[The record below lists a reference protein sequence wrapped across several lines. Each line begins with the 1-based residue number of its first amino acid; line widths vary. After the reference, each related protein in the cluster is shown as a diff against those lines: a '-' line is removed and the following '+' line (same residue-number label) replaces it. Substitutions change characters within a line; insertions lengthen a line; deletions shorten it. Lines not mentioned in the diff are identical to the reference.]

1 MMLRG
6 NLATRPFYNER
17 IVALLLG
24 LLAVVAVALT
34 VTNGTRLMQLSAR
47 RSELR
52 AQASADADGAARL
65 RQNAVAVQSSVDP
78 SALTALAGSAR
89 EANSLIDART
99 FSWTTFFSYIEDTIP
114 MGVRLTAVSP
124 EIEDGNITVT
134 MLLMGRRIE
143 DVAEFMNSLEDT
155 GAFYDARPTVN
166 DRTEE
171 GLERVTVVVGYLPVA
186 KNASAAPTQ
195 PVPGRAGAGGGR

>member
-1 MMLRG
+1 MLRG

-24 LLAVVAVALT
+24 LLAVVAVGLT
-34 VTNGTRLMQLSAR
+34 LTNGYRLMQLSAR

-52 AQASADADGAARL
+52 AQASADADAAARL

-78 SALTALAGSAR
+78 SMLSTLAGSAR

-124 EIEDGNITVT
+124 EIEKGNITVT
-134 MLLMGRRIE
+134 MLLMGRSVE
-143 DVAEFMNSLEDT
+143 DVATFMTALEGT
-155 GAFYDARPTVN
+155 GAFYDALPTVS

-171 GLERVTVVVGYLPVA
+171 GLERVTVVVGYLPLP
-186 KNASAAPTQ
+186 KDLPSTSPT
-195 PVPGRAGAGGGR
+195 PPGPGGGR

>member
-1 MMLRG
+1 MLRG

-17 IVALLLG
+17 IVGLLLG

-34 VTNGTRLMQLSAR
+34 LTNGTRLMQLSAR

-52 AQASADADGAARL
+52 AQATADADAAARL
-65 RQNAVAVQSSVDP
+65 RQSAVAVQSSVDP
-78 SALTALAGSAR
+78 SVLNALAGSAR

-124 EIEDGNITVT
+124 EIDKGNIKVT
-134 MLLMGRRIE
+134 MLLMGRRVE
-143 DVAEFMNSLEDT
+143 DVASFMTALEDT
-155 GAFYDARPTVN
+155 GAFYDARPTVA
-166 DRTEE
+166 DRTED
-171 GLERVTVVVGYLPVA
+171 GLERVTVVVGYLPLPKDV
-186 KNASAAPTQ
+186 SSTPPSPAA
-195 PVPGRAGAGGGR
+195 AGGGR

>member
-1 MMLRG
+1 MLRG

-34 VTNGTRLMQLSAR
+34 MTNGTRLMQLSSR

-52 AQASADADGAARL
+52 AQATADVDAAARL
-65 RQNAVAVQSSVDP
+65 RQNAVAVQSSVDA
-78 SALTALAGSAR
+78 STLTALAGSAR
-89 EANSLIDART
+89 EANGLIDART

-134 MLLMGRRIE
+134 MLLLGRRTE
-143 DVAEFMNSLEDT
+143 DVAEFMTALEDT

-171 GLERVTVVVGYLPVA
+171 GLERVTVIVGYLPLAKDVA
-186 KNASAAPTQ
+186 TAPPR
-195 PVPGRAGAGGGR
+195 PVAAGAGGGR